1 MYIFVVIRCVTYQ
14 ILIYIYMEMYG
25 VQGNDAQETNLRV
38 RSVVLFPDEN
48 LRALLFHSIAE
59 MQIMSK
65 HAANQTHI

>member
-1 MYIFVVIRCVTYQ
+1 
-14 ILIYIYMEMYG
+14 MEMYG